1 MWSLNKIREINR
13 EPDVEDYGLTL
24 EEMLILAGEVKPSSW
39 RDTFEEESGK
49 KYPFYEGKSKRNI
62 AVRFGY
68 ECSYIEVL
76 SKEIS
81 VGCSIHPY
89 NNQDFGK
96 ESYKKYFLAR
106 DNAELNT
113 EKEKKKE
120 EEEQKRLIKNVRA
133 LVKMLRDGK
142 A

>member
-13 EPDVEDYGLTL
+13 EPEVEDYGLTL
-24 EEMLILAGEVKPSSW
+24 EEMLILAKEVKSSLW
-39 RDTFEEESGK
+39 RDTFEEYSGK
-49 KYPFYEGKSKRNI
+49 RYTFYEGKAKRKI

-76 SKEIS
+76 SEEIS
-81 VGCSIHPY
+81 IGCSIHPH

-96 ESYKKYFLAR
+96 ESYKRYFVAR

-113 EKEKKKE
+113 EKEKKKAE
-120 EEEQKRLIKNVRA
+120 NERKRLIESVRA
-133 LVKMLRDGK
+133 LVKRLREDK